1 MRRVKLTDRTPA
13 ETAKINEVAIADFE
27 QRKRLARIVAWT
39 RQNASERMGALP
51 LVLAA
56 LLLAVAP
63 IPALATLLAQ

>member
-1 MRRVKLTDRTPA
+1 MDRNPA
-13 ETAKINEVAIADFE
+13 ETAKISEVAIGDFE
-27 QRKRLARIVAWT
+27 QRKRRARIVAWT

-63 IPALATLLAQ
+63 IPALATLLGQ